1 MVSIDQI
8 EQGVVQYAQNELLPH
23 MEETGIQRFLVG
35 MAMGRF
41 IKAWRVKLEKM
52 MDDDFIKSLGYF
64 DENKNVDLES
74 LRDECKA
81 QMSANGL
88 VYENKFIGKLTFM
101 KDDID
106 VLYKY
111 IMNQEVGV

>member
-8 EQGVVQYAQNELLPH
+8 ERGVVQYAQNELLPH
-23 MEETGIQRFLVG
+23 MEETGIQRFVVG

-41 IKAWRVKLEKM
+41 IKAWRIKLEKM
-52 MDDDFIKSLGYF
+52 MKDDFVKSLGYF
-64 DENKNVDLES
+64 DEDGNVDLEA

-81 QMSANGL
+81 QMSAKGL
-88 VYENKFIGKLTFM
+88 VYEHKLIGKLTFE
-101 KDDID
+101 KSDVD

-111 IMNQEVGV
+111 IMEQED

>member
-1 MVSIDQI
+1 MVTIDQI
-8 EQGVVQYAQNELLPH
+8 EKGVVQYAQNELLPH

-52 MDDDFIKSLGYF
+52 MEDDFVKSLGYF
-64 DENKNVDLES
+64 DEEGKVDLEA

-81 QMSANGL
+81 QISAKGL
-88 VYENKFIGKLTFM
+88 VYEHKLIGKLTFM
-101 KDDID
+101 KDDVD

-111 IMNQEVGV
+111 IMNQEG

>member
-1 MVSIDQI
+1 MVTIDQI
-8 EQGVVQYAQNELLPH
+8 EKGVVQYAQNELLPH

-35 MAMGRF
+35 MTMGRF

-52 MDDDFIKSLGYF
+52 MEDDFVKSLGYF
-64 DENKNVDLES
+64 DEEGKVDLDA

-81 QMSANGL
+81 QMSDKGIVIEHWL
-88 VYENKFIGKLTFM
+88 IDKMTFE
-101 KDDID
+101 KSDVD

-111 IMNQEVGV
+111 IMNQEG